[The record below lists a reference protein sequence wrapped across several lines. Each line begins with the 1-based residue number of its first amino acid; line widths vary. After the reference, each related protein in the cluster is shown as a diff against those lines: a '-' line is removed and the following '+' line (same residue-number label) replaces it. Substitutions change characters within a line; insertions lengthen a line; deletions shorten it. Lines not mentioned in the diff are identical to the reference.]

1 MLTRK
6 RMRLLAVTMA
16 AVALTAL
23 AVDWISRRLGDESTF
38 TGIVLLLA
46 TSSLYLLSIRKRMVT
61 YRVGPVAAWLQWHV
75 YAGTFTSLV
84 FLMHIRWPVRG
95 PFELC
100 LASCFIFVAVS
111 GFALGVLSRLTPLR
125 LSALRQEHA
134 LEQIPALQYAVAE
147 QAHRVALGSTKL
159 GEGATLS
166 EYYQRR
172 LLPYFQTQRSW
183 LYRLLPTGGRRRQ
196 LLLELADLDRYLASS
211 GLDCRHQL
219 STMVQ
224 SKDDLDYQLALQSR
238 LRWLFKVHVALTWS
252 LVILIAVHVA
262 LVLGFSGKLL

>member
-1 MLTRK
+1 
-6 RMRLLAVTMA
+6 
-16 AVALTAL
+16 
-23 AVDWISRRLGDESTF
+23 
-38 TGIVLLLA
+38 
-46 TSSLYLLSIRKRMVT
+46 
-61 YRVGPVAAWLQWHV
+61 
-75 YAGTFTSLV
+75 
-84 FLMHIRWPVRG
+84 
-95 PFELC
+95 
-100 LASCFIFVAVS
+100 
-111 GFALGVLSRLTPLR
+111 
-125 LSALRQEHA
+125 
-134 LEQIPALQYAVAE
+134 
-147 QAHRVALGSTKL
+147 VALGSTKL